1 MKRIS
6 VYSKRAETESQSIT
20 SASNTKVRVN
30 FSPLCTCP
38 QITAKAQVLIWVTNK
53 F

>member
-30 FSPLCTCP
+30 FFTPLHMS
-38 QITAKAQVLIWVTNK
+38 TNNCK
-53 F
+53 STSIDLGYK